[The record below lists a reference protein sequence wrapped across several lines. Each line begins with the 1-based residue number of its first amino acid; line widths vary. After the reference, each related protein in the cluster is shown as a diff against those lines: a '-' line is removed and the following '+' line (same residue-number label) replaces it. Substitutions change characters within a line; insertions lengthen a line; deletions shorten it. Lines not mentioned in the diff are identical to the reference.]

1 MDGLTSMSVFVKVVA
16 HHSFAVAARELG
28 LSRAGVSKHVLALE
42 QSLGARLLNRN
53 TRRLSLTEVGAVV
66 HERYVRILEEI
77 DEVERNAGALQT
89 NPRGTLRITAPVS
102 FGIPHLAPAIVD
114 YMSRYPD
121 VSIDMVL
128 NDRTVDLI
136 EEGFDVAVRIG
147 HLPDSTLIARRIA
160 PIRFALCAAP
170 AYLQRHGEP
179 RRPADLIGHNC
190 LEFSYRQTGTEWH
203 FTGPDGTKE
212 SVRVS
217 GRLKVNNP
225 QILHTAALNG
235 DGVEFDPTFIVGPDI
250 AAGRLVELML
260 NYRPVE
266 TDLSVVYPPGRQLS
280 AKVRSF
286 VDFLA
291 KRFAG
296 DPEWDHWRGCRA
308 PNKLAPNPP

>member
-1 MDGLTSMSVFVKVVA
+1 MDRLTSMSVFVKVVA
-16 HHSFAVAARELG
+16 HHSFAEAARELG
-28 LSRAGVSKHVLALE
+28 LSRAAVSKHVVALE
-42 QSLGARLLNRN
+42 HSLGASLLNRT

-66 HERYVRILEEI
+66 YERYTRILEEI

-89 NPRGTLRITAPVS
+89 NPRGVLRITAPVS

-114 YMSRYPD
+114 YMARYPD

-136 EEGFDVAVRIG
+136 EEGFDLAVRIG
-147 HLPDSTLIARRIA
+147 NLVDSSLIARRIA
-160 PIRFALCAAP
+160 PIRFALCAA
-170 AYLQRHGEP
+170 ASYLKFHGEP
-179 RRPADLIGHNC
+179 RRPADLTRHNC
-190 LEFSYRQTGTEWH
+190 LEFSYRQTGTEWQ

-235 DGVEFDPTFIVGPDI
+235 DGVEFDPTFIVGADI
-250 AAGRLVELML
+250 ASGRLVELMPD
-260 NYRPVE
+260 YKPIE
-266 TDLSVVYPPGRQLS
+266 TDLSLVYPPGRQLS

-291 KRFAG
+291 ARFA
-296 DPEWDHWRGCRA
+296 DEPKWDRWRET
-308 PNKLAPNPP
+308 PPRQS

>member
-1 MDGLTSMSVFVKVVA
+1 MDRLTSMSVFVKVVA
-16 HHSFAVAARELG
+16 HHNFAVAARELG

-53 TRRLSLTEVGAVV
+53 TRRLSLTEIGAVV
-66 HERYVRILEEI
+66 YDRYVRILEEI

-89 NPRGTLRITAPVS
+89 RPRGTLRIAAPVS

-114 YMSRYPD
+114 YMAQYPD
-121 VSIDMVL
+121 VAVDMVL
-128 NDRTVDLI
+128 NDRTIDLI

-147 HLPDSTLIARRIA
+147 HLPDSVLIARRIA

-170 AYLQRHGEP
+170 AYLRSHGEP
-179 RRPADLIGHNC
+179 HRPADLAQHNC
-190 LEFSYRQTGTEWH
+190 LEFSYRQTGSEWH
-203 FTGPDGTKE
+203 FTGPDGVEE

-217 GRLKVNNP
+217 GRLKVNIP
-225 QILHTAALNG
+225 QVLHMAALNG

-250 AAGRLVELML
+250 AAGRLVELMPD
-260 NYRPVE
+260 YKPIE

-291 KRFAG
+291 TRFAG
-296 DPEWDHWRGCRA
+296 APEWDRWRTGPHA
-308 PNKLAPNPP
+308 G

>member
-1 MDGLTSMSVFVKVVA
+1 MDRLTSMSVFVKVVA
-16 HHSFAVAARELG
+16 HHSFVGAAGELG
-28 LSRAGVSKHVLALE
+28 LSRAGVSKHVQALE
-42 QSLGARLLNRN
+42 RSLGVRLLNRN
-53 TRRLSLTEVGAVV
+53 TRRLSLTEIGVV
-66 HERYVRILEEI
+66 VYERYARILEEI

-102 FGIPHLAPAIVD
+102 FGVPHLAPAVVD
-114 YMSRYPD
+114 YMAEYPD

-147 HLPDSTLIARRIA
+147 HLVDSTLIARRIA

-170 AYLQRHGEP
+170 AYLERHGEP
-179 RRPADLIGHNC
+179 RRPADLTQHNC
-190 LEFSYRQTGTEWH
+190 LEFSYRQTGAEWH
-203 FTGPDGTKE
+203 FTGPDGTAE

-225 QILHTAALNG
+225 QVLHTAALNG
-235 DGVEFDPTFIVGPDI
+235 EGVEFDPTFVVGPDI
-250 AAGRLVELML
+250 AAGRLVALMPD
-260 NYRPVE
+260 YTPIE
-266 TDLSVVYPPGRQLS
+266 TDLSIVYPPGRQLS

-291 KRFAG
+291 ARFAG
-296 DPEWDHWRGCRA
+296 EPEWDRWRESEKRS
-308 PNKLAPNPP
+308 